1 MPNPNCKLEVSHSKR
16 PMQNIELTWSRL
28 CFGYLGGSHPEIP
41 RLLREL
47 YLYGASKVT
56 DASGTLHI
64 KRIGVL

>member
-16 PMQNIELTWSRL
+16 PKQNLELTWSRL

-41 RLLREL
+41 KILEEL
-47 YLYGASKVT
+47 KSLGKSSVT

-64 KRIGVL
+64 TRIGEL